1 MVRLHFGESLG
12 LAALVRGVLAAR
24 GEPAAG
30 GGIDGA
36 RQLALQDLA
45 LDGVV
50 DVHRRDGGQQRP
62 GVGVHGL
69 LEQVLGGTL
78 LHHLAQVHDQYADV
92 QDENAVADVL
102 GMVMNANY
110 GR

>member
-1 MVRLHFGESLG
+1 MVWLHLVERLG

-36 RQLALQDLA
+36 GQLALQYLP

-62 GVGVHGL
+62 
-69 LEQVLGGTL
+69 
-78 LHHLAQVHDQYADV
+78 A
-92 QDENAVADVL
+92 
-102 GMVMNANY
+102 GMPTISSIAPARFSDSAREMSL
-110 GR
+110 